1 MAVVAGDL
9 VMTPDLRLSFTGDGQ
24 LDMRIR
30 VGGNGDTCVENR
42 VAGMGA
48 HPGLS
53 VGSLFGNETY
63 NVLPGQHVLFE
74 AGNLREVVDNESS
87 PCGCPEEAP
96 RPSPTVGDLSLKKNS
111 KVTSTQAAVQ
121 HPFPA
126 DVSQGLAPPP
136 PVPQAP
142 PQVTHTQVA
151 TTLVYNGSATGEA
164 PTAGAKKDDLT
175 APPPTQKKGFFRS
188 IGRFFKRVF

>member
-1 MAVVAGDL
+1 
-9 VMTPDLRLSFTGDGQ
+9 
-24 LDMRIR
+24 
-30 VGGNGDTCVENR
+30 VENR
-42 VAGMGA
+42 VAGLGG

-53 VGSLFGNETY
+53 VASLFGNETY
-63 NVLPGQHVLFE
+63 NVLAGQHVLFE
-74 AGNLREVVDNESS
+74 GGNLREVVDNESS

-96 RPSPTVGDLSLKKNS
+96 KPPPAAGDISFKKGA
-111 KVTSTQAAVQ
+111 KVTGAQAAVQ

-136 PVPQAP
+136 PVPQAT

-151 TTLVYNGSATGEA
+151 TTLVYNGGGA
-164 PTAGAKKDDLT
+164 PDGAAKKDDST
-175 APPPTQKKGFFRS
+175 NTPPAQKKGFFHS